1 MNPSLLIRLAMM
13 SGVLVFGAIA
23 WYIRRGDPPAFD
35 PAGLNTLLWAARAVW
50 GASMATCLA
59 LFLALRNAR
68 QAQRVRTLSLVGWAA
83 GEAVPLMG
91 GVIWLLTGNSRW
103 YSLGLVYLVLTFLA
117 FQSPSE

>member
-1 MNPSLLIRLAMM
+1 MMLIRVAMLT
-13 SGVLVFGAIA
+13 GVLIFGGVA
-23 WYIRRGDPPAFD
+23 WFIRRGAPPDFD
-35 PAGLNTLLWAARAVW
+35 PAGLNTLLWGARAVW
-50 GASMATCLA
+50 GASMAACLV

-68 QAQRVRTLSLVGWAA
+68 QAQQVRTLSLIGWAA

-117 FQSPSE
+117 FPAPRE

>member
-1 MNPSLLIRLAMM
+1 MTPSLIIRLAMM
-13 SGVLVFGAIA
+13 SGVLVFGGVV
-23 WYIRRGDPPAFD
+23 WFIRRGSAPNFD

-59 LFLALRNAR
+59 LFFALRNAR
-68 QAQRVRTLSLVGWAA
+68 RAQQVRTISMIGWAA

-91 GVIWLLTGNSRW
+91 GVIWLLTNNARW

-117 FQSPSE
+117 FPAPRE